1 METTWISLSL
11 WHVVTGLRPP
21 RSMMRMRLPQ
31 LFSPLL
37 VAKNAMALIKG
48 NPAYWSEVF
57 PQELIPQILALVLSV
72 WMDLPKRSRRELEIR
87 TTRRFLRALIHD
99 KNMRKEVPV
108 RISRECVE
116 DDLRTGRQLGRIDLC
131 FIPPNSCH
139 EQVYFAFECKRL
151 NVRYP
156 SGTVSLA
163 SKYVKSG
170 MIRFINS
177 KYASIL
183 HKGGMIG
190 YVLDGNTTSAIK
202 GVDRNVRRLQT
213 KLKMKA
219 PGGLS
224 NSAILP
230 VGNP

>member
-1 METTWISLSL
+1 
-11 WHVVTGLRPP
+11 
-21 RSMMRMRLPQ
+21 
-31 LFSPLL
+31 
-37 VAKNAMALIKG
+37 MAQIKG

-57 PQELIPQILALVLSV
+57 PQELIPQILTMVLSV
-72 WMDLPKRSRRELEIR
+72 WKDLPNGSRRELEIR

-99 KNMRKEVPV
+99 KNTRKEVPV

-156 SGTVSLA
+156 GRTSSLA
-163 SKYVKSG
+163 SKYVKDG

-190 YVLDGNTTSAIK
+190 YVLDGNTKSAIK
-202 GVDRNVRRLQT
+202 GVDRNAKRLRT
-213 KLKMKA
+213 ELKMKA

-224 NSAILP
+224 TCAILP
-230 VGNP
+230 AGNPVMETNHDLPKRKFIIYHIFLPR

>member
-1 METTWISLSL
+1 
-11 WHVVTGLRPP
+11 
-21 RSMMRMRLPQ
+21 
-31 LFSPLL
+31 
-37 VAKNAMALIKG
+37 MAQIKG
-48 NPAYWSEVF
+48 NPAYWAEVF
-57 PQELIPQILALVLSV
+57 PQELIPQILAMILSV
-72 WMDLPKRSRRELEIR
+72 WNDLPKRSRRELEIR

-99 KNMRKEVPV
+99 KNTRKEVPV

-156 SGTVSLA
+156 RRTSSLA
-163 SKYVKSG
+163 SEYVKGG

-177 KYASIL
+177 KYASL
-183 HKGGMIG
+183 LLKGGMIG
-190 YVLDGNTTSAIK
+190 YVLDGKTKSAIH
-202 GVDRNVRRLQT
+202 GVDRNVKRLRT

-224 NSAILP
+224 ETSVLP
-230 VGNP
+230 IGNPIKETSHDLTERTFVLYHIFLAR

>member
-1 METTWISLSL
+1 
-11 WHVVTGLRPP
+11 
-21 RSMMRMRLPQ
+21 
-31 LFSPLL
+31 
-37 VAKNAMALIKG
+37 MAQIKG

-57 PQELIPQILALVLSV
+57 PQELIPQILAMVLSV
-72 WMDLPKRSRRELEIR
+72 WNDLPKRSRKELEIR
-87 TTRRFLRALIHD
+87 TTRRFLSALIHD
-99 KNMRKEVPV
+99 KNTRKEVPV

-156 SGTVSLA
+156 ERTSSLA
-163 SKYVKSG
+163 SEYVKGG

-183 HKGGMIG
+183 HRGGMIG

-202 GVDRNVRRLQT
+202 GVNRNVKRCRI

-219 PGGLS
+219 PRELS
-224 NSAILP
+224 ECSILP
-230 VGNP
+230 PGNPAKETIHHLTNRKFIIYHVFLRR

>member
-1 METTWISLSL
+1 
-11 WHVVTGLRPP
+11 
-21 RSMMRMRLPQ
+21 
-31 LFSPLL
+31 
-37 VAKNAMALIKG
+37 MALIKG
-48 NPAYWSEVF
+48 NPAYWSELF

-72 WMDLPKRSRRELEIR
+72 WKDLPRASSREFEIR
-87 TTRRFLRALIHD
+87 TTRRFLSALIND

-156 SGTVSLA
+156 GRTSSLA
-163 SKYVKSG
+163 SEYVKGG

-190 YVLDGNTTSAIK
+190 YVLDGNTMSAIK
-202 GVDRNVRRLQT
+202 GVGRNVKRLRT

-224 NSAILP
+224 DCSILP
-230 VGNP
+230 IGNLVRETTHDLARRKFIIYHVFLPR

>member
-1 METTWISLSL
+1 
-11 WHVVTGLRPP
+11 
-21 RSMMRMRLPQ
+21 
-31 LFSPLL
+31 
-37 VAKNAMALIKG
+37 MALIKG

-57 PQELIPQILALVLSV
+57 PQELIPQILTMVLSV
-72 WMDLPKRSRRELEIR
+72 WNDLPKRSRRELEIR
-87 TTRRFLRALIHD
+87 TTRRFLSALIHD
-99 KNMRKEVPV
+99 KNTRKEVPV

-139 EQVYFAFECKRL
+139 EKVYFAFECKRL

-156 SGTVSLA
+156 GRTTSLA
-163 SKYVKSG
+163 SQYVKGG

-190 YVLDGNTTSAIK
+190 YVLDGNTKSAIK
-202 GVDRNVRRLQT
+202 GVDRNVKRFRS

-224 NSAILP
+224 NCLILP
-230 VGNP
+230 TGNPAKETNHNLVKGQFVIYHIFLPR